1 MEALRAALR
10 VEIHRELR
18 RRAPAHTS
26 KLHVA
31 LEHVHM
37 SQKSE
42 MSPEEAAAIPLD
54 SLLSGRPFMQAPG
67 EGADEPGEGA
77 DEPGEGADEPAE
89 ASGLGARSIQRD
101 DDGSGSSGSS
111 SRFGAV
117 LSGEG
122 AGQGADKRYA
132 HIAGPA
138 DKKILAAS
146 PPAERE
152 FATWFGT
159 RNTVAAGREDAVA
172 EKKSESAASAADAN
186 DAWNT
191 GPTQAGLGVHTPP
204 KVMHSA
210 DALAP
215 HPRLPAEAE
224 HSWGALE
231 AAHTPTFAQAAKSK
245 ELPWSFAQTLKDPA
259 SASVVDAEDEEEPAD
274 AVGWTFEG
282 VGRPPQPAV
291 PSGCDE
297 ECVEAQEAARVAA
310 ERLAAEHKEAADL
323 VAVNLFY
330 SVYLLYWGTAEKVQ
344 MLTLQ
349 ALGRWL

>member
-1 MEALRAALR
+1 VEALRAALR

-31 LEHVHM
+31 LEHVHTS
-37 SQKSE
+37 SQMSE

-54 SLLSGRPFMQAPG
+54 SLLSGRPFMQPPGEAADAPG
-67 EGADEPGEGA
+67 AAADA
-77 DEPGEGADEPAE
+77 PGEGADEPAE

-111 SRFGAV
+111 DRFGAV

-138 DKKILAAS
+138 DKKVLAAS

-159 RNTVAAGREDAVA
+159 RNAVAAGPEDAVS
-172 EKKSESAASAADAN
+172 EKESESAASAADAT

-215 HPRLPAEAE
+215 HPRPPAEAE
-224 HSWGALE
+224 HSWGAFE
-231 AAHTPTFAQAAKSK
+231 AGHTPTFAQAAKNK

-259 SASVVDAEDEEEPAD
+259 PVSDVDAEDEEEEPAD

-297 ECVEAQEAARVAA
+297 ECVEAQEAARAAA

-323 VAVNLFY
+323 VAVNLFC
-330 SVYLLYWGTAEKVQ
+330 SVY
-344 MLTLQ
+344 
-349 ALGRWL
+349 

>member
-1 MEALRAALR
+1 
-10 VEIHRELR
+10 
-18 RRAPAHTS
+18 
-26 KLHVA
+26 
-31 LEHVHM
+31 
-37 SQKSE
+37 
-42 MSPEEAAAIPLD
+42 
-54 SLLSGRPFMQAPG
+54 
-67 EGADEPGEGA
+67 
-77 DEPGEGADEPAE
+77 
-89 ASGLGARSIQRD
+89 LGARSIQRD

-111 SRFGAV
+111 DRFGAV

-132 HIAGPA
+132 LIAGPA
-138 DKKILAAS
+138 DKKVLAAS

-159 RNTVAAGREDAVA
+159 RNAVAAGPEDAEA
-172 EKKSESAASAADAN
+172 EKESESAASAADAS

-215 HPRLPAEAE
+215 HPRPPAETE
-224 HSWGALE
+224 HSWGVLE
-231 AAHTPTFAQAAKSK
+231 AGHTPTFAQAAKNK

-259 SASVVDAEDEEEPAD
+259 PVSDVDAEDEEEEPAD

-297 ECVEAQEAARVAA
+297 ACVEAQEAARAAA

-330 SVYLLYWGTAEKVQ
+330 SVY
-344 MLTLQ
+344 
-349 ALGRWL
+349 